1 MNKVLV
7 IEDEQSLLEMI
18 QFNLELEGYF
28 VVGISNG
35 REALSYRSLLDQF
48 DLIVLDVMLPEVGG
62 LDICRNFRE
71 LSTIPILFISA
82 KGNTADRIAGLKLGA
97 NDYLPKPFD
106 LEEFLLRCSSLIQL
120 NKKPDAIPAEIQ
132 IGDALVHTA
141 SFEVENLKTHKRME
155 LSKREMEL
163 LVLFFNRMEKVV
175 SRDEILATLW
185 KNDQIP
191 TGRTIDNYI
200 LNFRKLFEPDPK
212 NPVYFHSI
220 RGIGYKFTLSESD
233 SNTED

>member
-7 IEDEQSLLEMI
+7 VEDEQSLLEMI

-28 VVGISNG
+28 VVAVSNG

-71 LSTIPILFISA
+71 VSTVPILFISA
-82 KGNTADRIAGLKLGA
+82 KGNTADRIAGLRLGA

-120 NKKPDAIPAEIQ
+120 NKKPNLIPNEIH
-132 IGDALVHTA
+132 IGNFLVDTA
-141 SFEVENLKTHKRME
+141 SFEVEDLNTHQKTE
-155 LSKREMEL
+155 LTKREMEL
-163 LVLFFNRMEKVV
+163 LVLFYNRMDEVV
-175 SRDEILATLW
+175 SRDDILTALW
-185 KNDQIP
+185 NNDQIP

-200 LNFRKLFEPDPK
+200 LNFRKLFEEDPK
-212 NPVYFHSI
+212 HPKYFHSI
-220 RGIGYKFTLSESD
+220 RGIGYKFTMNQLD
-233 SNTED
+233 

>member
-7 IEDEQSLLEMI
+7 VEDEQSLREMI

-28 VVGISNG
+28 VVSVSNG
-35 REALSYRSLLDQF
+35 REALSYRPLLDQF

-71 LSTIPILFISA
+71 VSTVPILFISA
-82 KGNTADRIAGLKLGA
+82 KGNTSDRIAGLKLGA

-120 NKKPDAIPAEIQ
+120 NSKSGNVPSEIR
-132 IGDALVHTA
+132 IGDHRIYTA
-141 SFEVENLKTHKRME
+141 SFEVEDIHTHERTI
-155 LSKREMEL
+155 LTKREMEL
-163 LVLFFNRMEKVV
+163 LILFYNRKEEVV
-175 SRDEILATLW
+175 SRDEILNTLW

-200 LNFRKLFEPDPK
+200 LNFRKLFEKEPK
-212 NPVYFHSI
+212 RPQYFHSI
-220 RGIGYKFTLSESD
+220 RGVGYKFTLSPEEPNRD
-233 SNTED
+233 